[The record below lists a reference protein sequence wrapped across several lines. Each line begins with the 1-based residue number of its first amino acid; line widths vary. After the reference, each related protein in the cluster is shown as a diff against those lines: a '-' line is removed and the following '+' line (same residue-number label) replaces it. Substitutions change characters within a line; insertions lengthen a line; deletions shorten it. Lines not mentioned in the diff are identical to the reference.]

1 MNSNRALALA
11 GLLTVTSTAFAGNA
25 AAIEAGGSV
34 ASSTPAEMMARQLRE
49 RYPSTRIDRVS
60 PAVIPGMYEVVMGRN
75 VAYVDSS
82 GRYFVFGH
90 VWDMQERR
98 DTTADR
104 LGSID
109 TADVSSL
116 PVSHALTWVRGSGRN
131 VLNVVADPMCGHCRN
146 LERALEKLDDV
157 TVRLY
162 LLPILGPESRRIAEA
177 VWCSPTRET
186 AWRDWMLRGAEPT
199 VAQQGCNTE
208 GLAAIEKAARSMGI
222 QGTPMLYS
230 GDGRKR
236 AGALSSTEI
245 KTWLNAAP
253 IAASAAAAKGNA
265 TAKTAPGPDLPT
277 KDKATQ

>member
-1 MNSNRALALA
+1 MALP
-11 GLLTVTSTAFAGNA
+11 GIA
-25 AAIEAGGSV
+25 AAIEPAGPV
-34 ASSTPAEMMARQLRE
+34 AGLPSAEVMARQLRE

-60 PAVIPGMYEVVMGRN
+60 PALIPGMYEVVMGRN

-109 TADVSSL
+109 TADVSAL
-116 PVSHALTWVRGSGRN
+116 PAAHALTWVRGSGRN
-131 VLNVVADPMCGHCRN
+131 LLNVFADPMCGHCRT

-162 LLPILGPESRRIAEA
+162 ILPILGPESRRIAEA
-177 VWCSPTRET
+177 VWCSPNRET
-186 AWRDWMLRGAEPT
+186 AWREWMLRGAEPT
-199 VAQQGCNTE
+199 VAQQGCKAE
-208 GLAAIEKAARSMGI
+208 GLASIEKAARSMGI

-236 AGALSSTEI
+236 AGALTSAEI
-245 KTWLNAAP
+245 TTWLNAAQ
-253 IAASAAAAKGNA
+253 IATTTAAAAGNA
-265 TAKTAPGPDLPT
+265 TTKTAPATEQPT
-277 KDKATQ
+277 KDKASQ